1 MHCVLQR
8 LAPILKWG
16 KIALNLV
23 WQLNKVVQKILL
35 DNNKNLSKSKAKKL
49 AITWDTNLLRFKM
62 DDEKLNKT
70 LQEILLI
77 WHRFVEEVKKL
88 HNFKVPRFAFQRF
101 DGRSITERQ
110 LITLSDAGKYLI
122 ACMAY
127 LRLLLN
133 DGSVLTA
140 LLCCKSRV
148 RN

>member
-1 MHCVLQR
+1 MCCVLQL
-8 LAPILKWG
+8 LAPILAWG

-23 WQLNKVVQKILL
+23 WQLDKDVQNMLL
-35 DNNKNLSKSKAKKL
+35 DKNKNLSKSKAKKL
-49 AITWDTNLLRFKM
+49 AITWDTNLLNFKI

-77 WHRFVEEVKKL
+77 WHKFVEEVKTL

-101 DGRSITERQ
+101 DGRSITKRQ
-110 LITLSDAGKYLI
+110 LITLSDAGKFLI

-133 DGSVLTA
+133 DGIFLTA
-140 LLCCKSRV
+140 
-148 RN
+148 